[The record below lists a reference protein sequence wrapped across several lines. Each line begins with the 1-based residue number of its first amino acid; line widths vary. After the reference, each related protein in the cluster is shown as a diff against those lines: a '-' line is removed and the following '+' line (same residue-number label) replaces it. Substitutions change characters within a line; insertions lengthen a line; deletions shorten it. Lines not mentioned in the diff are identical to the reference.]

1 MKGLLR
7 GGVAGRSSLP
17 APTGTATAPVLPRL
31 ALHRHHAWQQQPGSS
46 TACRSGGGDVELG
59 QVTGDEARRF
69 NRIAAALVAR
79 SLEDMPEG
87 DEEEEDEGEDVVEED
102 GPYAVRSHALSHA
115 CAYAHMHARPTPYHA
130 HACAHAHSHARVPHT
145 LSPTRMHTCM
155 HAPHPVTHLH
165 AHMHTHMHAC
175 PTPCHPHACAH
186 THTRTRTCT
195 RTLAPHPGCQ
205 TLLVFMLPG
214 FVEFGTS
221 VAKVAKLQ
229 ARKDRKPAAPSTAGG
244 DTPFLLADIVP
255 RWVGGRAGMAKSPLV
270 LC

>member
-1 MKGLLR
+1 MKR
-7 GGVAGRSSLP
+7 
-17 APTGTATAPVLPRL
+17 
-31 ALHRHHAWQQQPGSS
+31 
-46 TACRSGGGDVELG
+46 
-59 QVTGDEARRF
+59 
-69 NRIAAALVAR
+69 AALTGLPPPWWRGAWRTCRRGMRRRRMRGRMWWRRMVRTR
-79 SLEDMPEG
+79 SALTPCHMP
-87 DEEEEDEGEDVVEED
+87 
-102 GPYAVRSHALSHA
+102 
-115 CAYAHMHARPTPYHA
+115 AHT
-130 HACAHAHSHARVPHT
+130 
-145 LSPTRMHTCM
+145 HTCT
-155 HAPHPVTHLH
+155 HAPHPITHMH

>member
-145 LSPTRMHTCM
+145 LSPTRMR
-155 HAPHPVTHLH
+155 
-165 AHMHTHMHAC
+165 
-175 PTPCHPHACAH
+175 AH
-186 THTRTRTCT
+186 THTHSHLHSHSGPTPRMPNPTCVYAS
-195 RTLAPHPGCQ
+195 RVCGVWDQRGQGGEAAGAQGP
-205 TLLVFMLPG
+205 
-214 FVEFGTS
+214 
-221 VAKVAKLQ
+221 Q
-229 ARKDRKPAAPSTAGG
+229 ARCPFHSRRGYALPACRHRPQVGWGEGWNGKNSPGLVLTS
-244 DTPFLLADIVP
+244 LLIY
-255 RWVGGRAGMAKSPLV
+255 GRAAMV
-270 LC
+270 